1 MKRLFLTLVT
11 IVMLFT
17 SCDVLMKVATD
28 AMSQGG
34 SLVVPTAEMNASGL
48 KEALQVGLG
57 NSVSVLNQKDGFLG
71 NEMLKILLPEEASM
85 IVDNLK
91 YIPGGEK
98 LVSDVV
104 LSLNRAA
111 EDAVAEAKPIFASA
125 ITQMS
130 FSDVTAILF
139 GDNQQAATDYL
150 KNTTYDQLFDAFK
163 PKMQASLNKDLIGG
177 MSTDESWTKL
187 STSWNDVTKSLV
199 GQLAGLKPIQSD
211 LSTYATAAA
220 LKGLFSQVAA
230 EEMKIREDPKARV
243 NSLLQSVF
251 GQLDKK

>member
-1 MKRLFLTLVT
+1 MKRLLIISLLTVS
-11 IVMLFT
+11 MLFS
-17 SCDVLMKVATD
+17 SCD
-28 AMSQGG
+28 
-34 SLVVPTAEMNASGL
+34 SLLKFAVNSASKRYLGIPTAEMNAAGL

-57 NSVSVLNQKDGFLG
+57 NSVNILNKKDGFMG
-71 NEMLKILLPEEASM
+71 NELLKILLPEEASF

-91 YIPGGEK
+91 YIPGGDK
-98 LVSDVV
+98 LVSDVI

-111 EDAVAEAKPIFASA
+111 EDAVSAAKPIFTSA

-130 FSDVTAILF
+130 FSDVTNILF
-139 GDNQQAATDYL
+139 GDNNQAATDYL
-150 KNTTYDQLFDAFK
+150 KNTTYTQLFDAFK

-187 STSWNDVTKSLV
+187 STTWNEVAKSVV

-211 LSTYATAAA
+211 LSTYATEAA
-220 LKGLFSQVAA
+220 LTGLFSQVAK
-230 EEMKIREDPKARV
+230 EEMKIREDPGARV
-243 NSLLQSVF
+243 NSLLQTVF

>member
-1 MKRLFLTLVT
+1 
-11 IVMLFT
+11 
-17 SCDVLMKVATD
+17 
-28 AMSQGG
+28 
-34 SLVVPTAEMNASGL
+34 MNAAGL

-57 NSVSVLNQKDGFLG
+57 NSVNILNKKMVLWVMNYLNFTSRR
-71 NEMLKILLPEEASM
+71 AVF

-91 YIPGGEK
+91 YIPGGDK
-98 LVSDVV
+98 LVSDVI

-111 EDAVAEAKPIFASA
+111 EDAVSAAKPIFTSA

-130 FSDVTAILF
+130 FSDVTNILF
-139 GDNQQAATDYL
+139 GDNNQAATDYL
-150 KNTTYDQLFDAFK
+150 KNTTYTQLFDAFK

-187 STSWNDVTKSLV
+187 STTWNEVAKSVV

-211 LSTYATAAA
+211 LSTYATEAA
-220 LKGLFSQVAA
+220 LTGLFSQVAK
-230 EEMKIREDPKARV
+230 EEMKIREDPGARV
-243 NSLLQSVF
+243 NSLLQTVF

>member
-1 MKRLFLTLVT
+1 MKRIAITLVAAT
-11 IVMLFT
+11 MLFS
-17 SCDVLMKVATD
+17 SCDVLLKVASD
-28 AMSQGG
+28 VASQG
-34 SLVVPTAEMNASGL
+34 SLGTPTAEMNAAGL

-91 YIPGGEK
+91 YIPGGDK

-104 LSLNRAA
+104 TSLNRAA
-111 EDAVAEAKPIFASA
+111 EDAVVEAKPIFASA

-130 FSDVTAILF
+130 FSDVTNILF
-139 GDNQQAATDYL
+139 GSNQQAATDYL
-150 KNTTYDQLFDAFK
+150 KSTTYTQLFDAFK
-163 PKMQASLNKDLIGG
+163 PKMQASLGKDLIGG

-187 STSWNDVTKSLV
+187 STSWNDVAKSLV

-211 LSTYATAAA
+211 LSTYATEAA
-220 LKGLFSQVAA
+220 LTGLFSQVAV

>member
-1 MKRLFLTLVT
+1 MKRIFLTLATV
-11 IVMLFT
+11 VVLFS
-17 SCDVLMKVATD
+17 SCDVLMKVAADT
-28 AMSQGG
+28 ASQKYLG
-34 SLVVPTAEMNASGL
+34 VPTAEMNAAGL

-91 YIPGGEK
+91 YIPGGDK

-104 LSLNRAA
+104 TSLNRAA

-130 FSDVTAILF
+130 FSDVTNILF
-139 GDNQQAATDYL
+139 GNNQQAATDYL
-150 KNTTYDQLFDAFK
+150 KSTTYTQLFDAFK

-187 STSWNDVTKSLV
+187 STTWNDVAKSLV

-211 LSTYATAAA
+211 LSTYATEAA
-220 LKGLFSQVAA
+220 LTGLFSQVAV